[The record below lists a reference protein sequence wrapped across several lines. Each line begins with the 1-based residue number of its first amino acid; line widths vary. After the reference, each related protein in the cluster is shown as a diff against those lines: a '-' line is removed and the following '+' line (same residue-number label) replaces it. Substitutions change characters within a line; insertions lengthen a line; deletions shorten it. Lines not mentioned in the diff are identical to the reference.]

1 MDRKS
6 KQEEYKSNDYVYLDE
21 YSQEDNLR
29 EIDLDNRMN
38 RNTNNLEES
47 EMQVEELDLSM
58 REEGD
63 GLVEIMEEDEDFM
76 IIKNDEEA
84 INEFHQNFNYKPP

>member
-1 MDRKS
+1 
-6 KQEEYKSNDYVYLDE
+6 
-21 YSQEDNLR
+21 
-29 EIDLDNRMN
+29 
-38 RNTNNLEES
+38 
-47 EMQVEELDLSM
+47 M

-84 INEFHQNFNYKPP
+84 INEFH